1 MTKSITTNKTTRAIE
16 INGVTYFIKPVSPR
30 KKLRLLEMQQESG
43 SQDLNAVS
51 FIKEFIEI
59 FESFFTD
66 KNDKKALD
74 ELFESLDEEDMANVM
89 AAIMEPEKEESATDS
104 PAS

>member
-1 MTKSITTNKTTRAIE
+1 MTKSITTNKLTRAIE

-30 KKLRLLEMQQESG
+30 KKLRLLEMQKESG
-43 SQDLNAVS
+43 SDTLDAVA
-51 FIKEFIEI
+51 FIKEFNDI

-66 KNDKKALD
+66 ANDKKLLD
-74 ELFESLDEEDMANVM
+74 ELFDSLDEEDMANVM

-104 PAS
+104 PRS